1 MRHHFFVLLLLSKY
15 HSLDVVRIDLAELL
29 RCGCCV
35 ELLHYVRVRLL
46 RCCGCIGYLSLFVQL
61 LRDALRVRRKSFS

>member
-46 RCCGCIGYLSLFVQL
+46 LLLWLHWVPLSVCAAPPGCTS
-61 LRDALRVRRKSFS
+61 ST